1 MNKIHK
7 LISLLRLK
15 YLSLFSHLSIVSHLP
30 LFLFSHCNLNFK
42 ISQVA
47 TYLVSPNSQMKKY
60 QMPVYCT
67 VVYGSLVSFFN
78 KFLTQPSSYDTSTY
92 NVIVPS
98 GARTTSSSR
107 IYRYEFIRNNASLR
121 VPVQRLKMTISQI
134 DQSLGG
140 TIILVTLWQ
149 SVNIKACIDNSN
161 C

>member
-1 MNKIHK
+1 MLVFIQPPEHCITPTVVPILSLQLELQNFTSCDLFSFPEFSNEKISNA
-7 LISLLRLK
+7 SLLYAR
-15 YLSLFSHLSIVSHLP
+15 
-30 LFLFSHCNLNFK
+30 
-42 ISQVA
+42 
-47 TYLVSPNSQMKKY
+47 
-60 QMPVYCT
+60 
-67 VVYGSLVSFFN
+67 YGSLVSFFN